1 MFFDFFKYEPTKSS
15 TLKTAVMKKINLV
28 TFAHLTIFDPLAI
41 LLKIQDTFTVRRTK
55 VGS

>member
-28 TFAHLTIFDPLAI
+28 TFAHLTIFYP
-41 LLKIQDTFTVRRTK
+41 K
-55 VGS
+55 VKLERSSSRKMFK